1 MKSKLVCWLLRE
13 RFPAGP
19 LNHRSFVIV
28 WFILEYRYNQ
38 VFGFLFMEVRVVF
51 SDSEF
56 ESVQKCASEEGEDV
70 SAFIRGATLELVKD
84 IEDFKAFKED
94 MERVL
99 KKCGL

>member
-1 MKSKLVCWLLRE
+1 
-13 RFPAGP
+13 
-19 LNHRSFVIV
+19 
-28 WFILEYRYNQ
+28 
-38 VFGFLFMEVRVVF
+38 MEVRVVF

-94 MERVL
+94 MEKNPEKYSKTYSMTVMRWAL
-99 KKCGL
+99 CRIISRSIPMSIS